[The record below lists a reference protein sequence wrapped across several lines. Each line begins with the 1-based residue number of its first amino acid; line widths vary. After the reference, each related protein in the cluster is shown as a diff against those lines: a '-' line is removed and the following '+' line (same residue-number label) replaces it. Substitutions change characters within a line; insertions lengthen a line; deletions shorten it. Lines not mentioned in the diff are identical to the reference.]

1 MEQGK
6 PSPIYYLLAILFMLG
21 LAGCERPVKKGIAE
35 WKAEGNIEKLIAALG
50 DSNRKTRITAA
61 QALGKLEAESAVEP
75 LAALLARPDSQLV
88 VAAIQSLASIG
99 TEPAE
104 THLIGALELTDSWVR
119 TTAIDSL
126 GALKSTRAVD
136 PLAKALNADDN
147 RVATAAAVA
156 LGLIGDEKAVKPLA
170 AKIDSPSYFL
180 RLASV
185 EALGS
190 IGGKE
195 AAAALAVLIGD
206 TNSDIRKTAIDTL
219 IASGKFAAP
228 YALDALHGKNAQA
241 RQSAATILEG
251 IDAVPA
257 GGKQRIFYLIA
268 QISPQT
274 KEIDPSIV
282 LQLAKM
288 GDNTVEILLKAVAH
302 KSVGIREHAFRALE
316 TIGKPCVAQ
325 AIKAVETRASP
336 VGKQWFSERTS
347 WEGAP
352 SWRLDLWAAA
362 TALNPE
368 FKLPDIKM
376 KGLPPE
382 EHAIQVLTA
391 TRSEVPREYIPL
403 LIPLL
408 APLGIDSGNDT
419 EESDPVSL
427 FGSSFRH
434 TKTTIDFREI
444 AEQRLVAAG
453 DVANFPLI
461 AATGSRSKKIADS
474 CAKLLRETGG
484 KQVVLP

>member
-1 MEQGK
+1 MKQGK

-50 DSNRKTRITAA
+50 DADRRKSITAA
-61 QALGKLEAESAVEP
+61 QALGDLEAEQAVEP
-75 LAALLARPDSQLV
+75 LAALLTNPDSQWV
-88 VAAIQSLASIG
+88 VAAIQALASIG

-104 THLIGALELTDSWVR
+104 THLIGALELADSWAR
-119 TTAIDSL
+119 TTAIDGL
-126 GALKSTRAVD
+126 GALKSTRAID
-136 PLAKALNADDN
+136 PLAKALNADDS

-156 LGLIGDEKAVKPLA
+156 LGLIGDEKSIKPLA
-170 AKIDSPSYFL
+170 AKIDSPSYLL

-185 EALGS
+185 ESLGS
-190 IGGKE
+190 IGGQE
-195 AAAALAVLIGD
+195 AATALAVLIGD

-241 RQSAATILEG
+241 RQSAATILKG

-268 QISPQT
+268 QIPPQT
-274 KEIDPSIV
+274 KEIDASIV
-282 LQLAKM
+282 LQLAEM
-288 GDNTVEILLKAVAH
+288 GDKAVGILLKAVAH
-302 KSVGIREHAFRALE
+302 ESVGLREHAFRALE
-316 TIGKPCVAQ
+316 AIGKPCVAQ

-336 VGKQWFSERTS
+336 AGKRWFSERAS

-368 FKLPDIKM
+368 FKLPSIKT

-408 APLGIDSGNDT
+408 APLGVDSGDAA
-419 EESDPVSL
+419 EESEPVSL
-427 FGSSFRH
+427 FGSSVRH

-453 DVANFPLI
+453 DAANFPLI

-474 CAKLLRETGG
+474 CAKLLRETEGTRA
-484 KQVVLP
+484 VLP